1 MFNKNSMF
9 FYPLLLLF
17 SLIISGCEKTDDSVE
32 IQFALT
38 YDDAAFSC
46 DHKFVVDGLAW
57 QLSQLQFY
65 ISEIEVKD
73 ARNNWQSASIEV
85 ESSVE
90 EITAAEN
97 PTTAKTTTS
106 SSVALMGGICGQA
119 QTWQVNLASPI
130 ARGAIRGL
138 KFTLGVP
145 QHLNHLNPLTQPSP
159 LNQSDMFWTW
169 QLGYKFVRM
178 ELASPNHQWI
188 FHLGST
194 GCQSASPVRPPEAPC
209 LFPNRP
215 TIVLDNF
222 TFENTIALDLSALL
236 KDIKLSQ
243 DNSCQSAQELALCQ
257 RLFER
262 VGISNTQQIFKVL

>member
-1 MFNKNSMF
+1 LFNKNSMF

-17 SLIISGCEKTDDSVE
+17 SLIISGCEKTDHSVE

-46 DHKFVVDGLAW
+46 DDKFVVDGLAW

-73 ARNNWQSASIEV
+73 ARNNWQSARVNV
-85 ESSVE
+85 ENS
-90 EITAAEN
+90 AAAS
-97 PTTAKTTTS
+97 PPAAKNTTS

-119 QTWQVNLASPI
+119 QTWRVNLASPI
-130 ARGAIRGL
+130 ARDAIGGL

-209 LFPNRP
+209 LFANRP

-222 TFENTIALDLSALL
+222 TEEKTIALDLSALL

-243 DNSCQSAQELALCQ
+243 DNSCQSAQDLALCQ
-257 RLFER
+257 QLFER
-262 VGISNTQQIFKVL
+262 VGISNPQQIFKVF